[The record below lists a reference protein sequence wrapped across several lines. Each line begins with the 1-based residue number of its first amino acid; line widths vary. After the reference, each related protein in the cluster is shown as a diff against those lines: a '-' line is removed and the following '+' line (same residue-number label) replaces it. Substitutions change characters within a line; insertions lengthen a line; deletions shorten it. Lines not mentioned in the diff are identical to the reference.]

1 MRHDS
6 LKVGDIFGRLVVA
19 GYSHSSK
26 RRDGSAG
33 ERVMNCT
40 CLCGNNVK
48 VKTSN
53 LKSGNTKSCG
63 CLHQDRT
70 IESNRSRY
78 KNEVSH
84 D

>member
-6 LKVGDIFGRLVVA
+6 LKAGDVFGRLTVV
-19 GYSHSSK
+19 GYSHSAK
-26 RRDGSAG
+26 RRDGSSG
-33 ERVMNCT
+33 ERVMNCA
-40 CLCGNNVK
+40 CCCGNSVK

-78 KNEVSH
+78 DKETLN